1 MEEEEAQDGTTPSPL
16 SLRTSRC
23 CSEISQKLME
33 RLAFP
38 GNCKDKT
45 GPDAKKFSSE
55 YKDFLGKSFE
65 TQTWVY
71 EQAVSAWR
79 QKG

>member
-1 MEEEEAQDGTTPSPL
+1 MGQHTHFSLSVCLPSTTT
-16 SLRTSRC
+16 RR
-23 CSEISQKLME
+23 LMK

-45 GPDAKKFSSE
+45 GSDPKKFSSE

-71 EQAVSAWR
+71 EQAVR
-79 QKG
+79 

>member
-1 MEEEEAQDGTTPSPL
+1 M
-16 SLRTSRC
+16 R
-23 CSEISQKLME
+23 

-71 EQAVSAWR
+71 EQAVSASILSMTKTKLGWTDGPVR
-79 QKG
+79 LDHVDLED